1 MQKARKNVCSDM
13 GTPLI
18 DQAVIKNMF
27 PLLGPDWDF
36 NSAKG
41 KEHFTIY
48 CYALLAG
55 LKAEACQPTNLTKV
69 HEGREDHLLPF

>member
-1 MQKARKNVCSDM
+1 MTKDQERKMQKARKNVHSDT

-18 DQAVIKNMF
+18 YQAVIKNMF

-41 KEHFTIY
+41 KEH
-48 CYALLAG
+48 
-55 LKAEACQPTNLTKV
+55 LKVYN
-69 HEGREDHLLPF
+69 